1 MASSSAAL
9 KMATVC
15 MLALF
20 AGQLLVAAPASSAAL
35 PAPVCVPD
43 NCPICVEGAC
53 RFCIPGQSRCVTCV
67 RLCFCDCNLET
78 SQCNGICFNKC
89 MQGTP
94 LP

>member
-9 KMATVC
+9 KRAPVC

-53 RFCIPGQSRCVTCV
+53 RFCIPGHSQCVICV
-67 RLCFCDCNLET
+67 QLCICDCNLET
-78 SQCNGICFNKC
+78 FQCNGVCYNNCKLR
-89 MQGTP
+89 TP
-94 LP
+94 LH